1 MSVYRCSCSSE
12 LAHPRSS
19 GGLHAMEA
27 MPELSKDKQDQLA
40 LERQEAKAK
49 SAAKKAEEAASLAK
63 LERIQVQPL
72 TTLIMH

>member
-1 MSVYRCSCSSE
+1 
-12 LAHPRSS
+12 
-19 GGLHAMEA
+19 MEA

-63 LERIQVQPL
+63 LERIQVQRL
-72 TTLIMH
+72 SALIML